1 MASKIRCSIR
11 DSGTAIA
18 RRQAFEAYGSMSGEE
33 ASSYPYTGHLPD
45 EHAKALLADAGKGDV
60 DYVVYSYSTPIA
72 WHTPKGWVVPDVK
85 YSRTTSRHQGVVR
98 RAVDR

>member
-1 MASKIRCSIR
+1 MARKIRCSIR
-11 DSGTAIA
+11 DSDMPIV
-18 RRQAFEAYGSMSGEE
+18 RRQEFEAYGAMSGTEG
-33 ASSYPYTGHLPD
+33 SSYPYTGHLPD

-72 WHTPKGWVVPDVK
+72 WHTPKGWTIPDVK

-98 RAVDR
+98 RAVAR